1 MKWGK
6 YEKSSGFFMMER
18 WIPTK
23 FLRKVGQY
31 SNGNFWWIDSKKSF
45 YFDFLWGKKRASS
58 KIETFCEKSLLN
70 GHPAGADEDFPAALG
85 NFRISQDFRFQE
97 ILFAKDIVDIKRN
110 SKNPYLS
117 NIFVNKDRVLKKVF
131 SFKSMIYPWENIDKY
146 WKFRI
151 KIIL

>member
-1 MKWGK
+1 M
-6 YEKSSGFFMMER
+6 
-18 WIPTK
+18 
-23 FLRKVGQY
+23 
-31 SNGNFWWIDSKKSF
+31 
-45 YFDFLWGKKRASS
+45 
-58 KIETFCEKSLLN
+58 ETFYEKSLLN
-70 GHPAGADEDFPAALG
+70 RQPAGADEDFPAALG

-110 SKNPYLS
+110 SKKTYLS

-131 SFKSMIYPWENIDKY
+131 SFKLMIYPWENIDKY